1 MQESDDAVNVLGA
14 PAHCSYHSNTSVQ
27 AGGACVR
34 RGLCADQ
41 AHAIHVVGS
50 CDVGQEWGARGA
62 CSRVQGGTSVRSAYL
77 QCLSTAYPLL
87 VALPEHA
94 SVAIRPR
101 QGCLPPRAGVQ
112 RWQADASQER
122 TRAQKVNAAGP
133 ALDMQTSKRSESR
146 KRPGGAD
153 ELRCPATKGHT
164 KPLCC
169 PARAALRPTHESA
182 VWPEKVNTSGPKS
195 VHRIP
200 VSILRTSGYLDQN
213 CTTTPRAGS
222 FLADA

>member
-101 QGCLPPRAGVQ
+101 QGCLPPLSWGAKVASGRFDKKGRGRKRLTPRVPHWTCKLRNVQNRAS
-112 RWQADASQER
+112 DLEER
-122 TRAQKVNAAGP
+122 T
-133 ALDMQTSKRSESR
+133 SY
-146 KRPGGAD
+146 
-153 ELRCPATKGHT
+153 
-164 KPLCC
+164 
-169 PARAALRPTHESA
+169 AALQLRATQSHCVARRGPPSDRPMRAPCGQRKSI
-182 VWPEKVNTSGPKS
+182 PRGPN
-195 VHRIP
+195 RCI
-200 VSILRTSGYLDQN
+200 G
-213 CTTTPRAGS
+213 
-222 FLADA
+222 FLCQFYVLPDI